1 MYVQGFK
8 DNGVTVPC
16 NYVYTVPL
24 LKKVLLTQIL
34 QKALFLF
41 IENHSEIIM
50 IHYQTNKITPAL

>member
-1 MYVQGFK
+1 MFK
-8 DNGVTVPC
+8 VSKIMGSRFLEITSMQSL
-16 NYVYTVPL
+16 Y

>member
-1 MYVQGFK
+1 MFK
-8 DNGVTVPC
+8 VSKIMGSRFLEITSIKSL
-16 NYVYTVPL
+16 Y